1 LFNSPPSP
9 PSKIPV
15 KSARLLFSQAASRVF
30 PIEASQPGLVFS
42 NRQLIGGFIERTGLI
57 LVGVPSWLMELG
69 ALLTYGPDLA
79 EMNRRAAIYVDKI
92 LKGARPA
99 DLPMEQPSGFD
110 LDLNLSAAKRLGIKV
125 PASVLARADRIID

>member
-1 LFNSPPSP
+1 VPQVRQREDFEPAFQFTERERAQALIVLTSRLML
-9 PSKIPV
+9 SKR
-15 KSARLLFSQAASRVF
+15 K
-30 PIEASQPGLVFS
+30 
-42 NRQLIGGFIERTGLI
+42 LIGGFIARSGLV
-57 LVGVPSWLMELG
+57 LVGLPSWLMELG

>member
-1 LFNSPPSP
+1 MS
-9 PSKIPV
+9 
-15 KSARLLFSQAASRVF
+15 
-30 PIEASQPGLVFS
+30 S
-42 NRQLIGGFIERTGLI
+42 NHQLIGGFIARSGLI
-57 LVGVPSWLMELG
+57 LVGVPSWLIEFG

-99 DLPMEQPSGFD
+99 DLPMEQPSAFN
-110 LDLNLSAAKRLGIKV
+110 LHLNLSAAKRLGIRV